1 MKLLVPILAGIIVLG
16 GATIGLGYAGIINIP
31 GITPS
36 KKATPAVEKA
46 EAGVEAS
53 ADADSSPTAS
63 AAESPEE
70 GPSSNAA
77 PPEEEASLPPPPA
90 EEAPRKDGTERLAK
104 LWATMDAQ
112 KVAALVQ
119 QWNDGD
125 VLLVL
130 AKMDDEKLA
139 EVLSALPPERA
150 LELSRGIKA
159 LDRGGK

>member
-1 MKLLVPILAGIIVLG
+1 MKLLVPLLAGIIVLG
-16 GATIGLGYAGIINIP
+16 GTTIGLGYAGVINIP

-36 KKATPAVEKA
+36 KKAKPAPAQANA
-46 EAGVEAS
+46 EQANALAPEGGEAPGNPSES
-53 ADADSSPTAS
+53 AQPDES
-63 AAESPEE
+63 AQEE
-70 GPSSNAA
+70 
-77 PPEEEASLPPPPA
+77 PPPA
-90 EEAPRKDGTERLAK
+90 DPPPSETTPPQDGTERLAK

-112 KVAALVQ
+112 KVAALVEK
-119 QWNDGD
+119 WKDGD

-159 LDRGGK
+159 LERGGK

>member
-1 MKLLVPILAGIIVLG
+1 MKLLVPVLAGIIVLG
-16 GATIGLGYAGIINIP
+16 GTTIGLGYAGVINIP

-36 KKATPAVEKA
+36 KKATPAAEQA
-46 EAGVEAS
+46 EAEPS
-53 ADADSSPTAS
+53 ADAESSPSAS
-63 AAESPEE
+63 AAASHD
-70 GPSSNAA
+70 GDATSDAA
-77 PPEEEASLPPPPA
+77 PPEQEASLPPPPA

-130 AKMDDEKLA
+130 AKMEDEKLA
-139 EVLSALPPERA
+139 EVLSALPPDRA